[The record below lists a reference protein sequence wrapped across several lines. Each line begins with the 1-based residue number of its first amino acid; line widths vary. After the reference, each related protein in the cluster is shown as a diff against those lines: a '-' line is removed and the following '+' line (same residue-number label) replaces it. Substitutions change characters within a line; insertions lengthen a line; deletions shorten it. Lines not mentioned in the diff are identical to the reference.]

1 MMSAASTAPSADGGV
16 AAGPGGDP
24 AVGGVTRA
32 EGTAGTAGGAPRR
45 RKHRDD
51 TRLALLFILPASI
64 GLLVFLVWPLLTGLY
79 YSLTEYSILTPPKWV
94 GLENYANMLSDPV
107 FWQSLR
113 VTVLYVVINIG
124 VQTVLAL
131 LIAVLMQ
138 RLTQN
143 TWLRSL
149 VLTPYLVSNV
159 VAAIVFLWLLD
170 SQLGIVNL
178 ILQGIGFD
186 PIAFW
191 ANEKWVIPTIALV
204 NVWRHMGYTALL
216 LFAGLQSIP
225 EQLYEAARTEGAG
238 EWQLFR
244 RITLPLLRPILALVL
259 IMSIIGSFQVFD
271 TVSVTTQGGPSDASK
286 VLQMYIYENAFGQY
300 QFGYASA
307 LSVALLVILMV
318 ITFAQYF
325 LTRAGQSDL
334 D

>member
-1 MMSAASTAPSADGGV
+1 MSTTAPPRPAT
-16 AAGPGGDP
+16 AAP
-24 AVGGVTRA
+24 
-32 EGTAGTAGGAPRR
+32 PRR
-45 RKHRDD
+45 RRRDD

-79 YSLTEYSILTPPKWV
+79 YSFTEYAILTPPQWV
-94 GLENYANMLSDPV
+94 GLENYRTLLADPV
-107 FWQSLR
+107 FWTSLR
-113 VTVLYVVINIG
+113 VTVVYVLINIG
-124 VQTVLAL
+124 VQTVAAL

-138 RLTQN
+138 RLTQS

-149 VLTPYLVSNV
+149 VLAPYLVSNV

-178 ILQGIGFD
+178 ALQGLGVD
-186 PIAFW
+186 PISFW
-191 ANEKWVIPTIALV
+191 ANESWVIPTIALV

-238 EWQLFR
+238 ELAMFR

-259 IMSIIGSFQVFD
+259 IMTIIGSFQVFD
-271 TVSVTTQGGPSDASK
+271 TVSVTTQGGPADASK
-286 VLQMYIYENAFGQY
+286 VLQMYIYENAFAQY
-300 QFGYASA
+300 EFGYASA
-307 LSVALLVILMV
+307 LSVALLLILMV
-318 ITFAQYF
+318 ITFAQYW
-325 LTRAGQSDL
+325 LSRAGQSDL

>member
-1 MMSAASTAPSADGGV
+1 
-16 AAGPGGDP
+16 
-24 AVGGVTRA
+24 
-32 EGTAGTAGGAPRR
+32 
-45 RKHRDD
+45 
-51 TRLALLFILPASI
+51 
-64 GLLVFLVWPLLTGLY
+64 
-79 YSLTEYSILTPPKWV
+79 
-94 GLENYANMLSDPV
+94 
-107 FWQSLR
+107 
-113 VTVLYVVINIG
+113 VLYVVINIG